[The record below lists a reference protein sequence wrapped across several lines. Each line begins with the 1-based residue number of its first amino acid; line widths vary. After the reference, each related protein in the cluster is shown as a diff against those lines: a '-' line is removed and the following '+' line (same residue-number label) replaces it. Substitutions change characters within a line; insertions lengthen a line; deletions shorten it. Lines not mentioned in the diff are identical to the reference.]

1 VLVVVGGQQR
11 KVGKTSVVTA
21 IVRAMPELEWT
32 AVKLTS
38 HHHVEEPG
46 KGDTAR
52 YLEAGA
58 FRARLMDAASADLTL
73 LAAGGGNI
81 ICESTRFPRGR
92 KPDCSLLLINPSQPD
107 WKDAARDFAAHAD
120 ALVVVGEG
128 EPPSWL
134 GSKFVF
140 RLTPPQWMSAAL
152 VQFVRERVTGDRAT
166 GT

>member
-1 VLVVVGGQQR
+1 MLVVVGGQQR
-11 KVGKTSVVTA
+11 KVGKTSVVAA

-46 KGDTAR
+46 RGDTAR

-58 FRARLMDAASADLTL
+58 VCARLMDAAAADLAP

-81 ICESTRFPRGR
+81 ICESTRVPRGM
-92 KPDCSLLLINPSQPD
+92 KPDCSLLLINPLQPD
-107 WKDAARDFAAHAD
+107 WKDSAREFVAHAD

-128 EPPSWL
+128 QPPAWL
-134 GSKFVF
+134 GSKLAF
-140 RLTPPQWMSAAL
+140 RVAPPLWVSAAL
-152 VQFVRERVTGDRAT
+152 VQFVRERLTGGRAS